1 MLVIDDFNSDLF
13 FLALIF
19 VGLIFSIF
27 YLLIDCLSKKNLAC
41 ISLVILSLAIQM
53 CIINFTQINWLAE
66 IILIILVFLNFLYVW
81 NSITGDITPTNWAI
95 ILAIFQAS
103 VLHKLSGDQ
112 KLYAWFMFNLF
123 YVGYMVVLPAM
134 IIHKI
139 NKNNS

>member
-1 MLVIDDFNSDLF
+1 MLVIDDFNLDLF
-13 FLALIF
+13 FLSLIF
-19 VGLIFSIF
+19 VGLIFSIC
-27 YLLIDCLSKKNLAC
+27 YLLIDCLSKKHLAS
-41 ISLVILSLAIQM
+41 ILLVILSLAIQM
-53 CIINFTQINWLAE
+53 CIINFTQINWLTE
-66 IILIILVFLNFLYVW
+66 IILIILVFFNFLYVW
-81 NSITGDITPTNWAI
+81 NNITGDTSPTNWAI

>member
-1 MLVIDDFNSDLF
+1 MIDDFNLDLF
-13 FLALIF
+13 FLSLIF
-19 VGLIFSIF
+19 VGLIFSIC
-27 YLLIDCLSKKNLAC
+27 YLLIDCLSKKHLAS
-41 ISLVILSLAIQM
+41 ILLVILSLAIQM
-53 CIINFTQINWLAE
+53 CIINFTQINWLTE
-66 IILIILVFLNFLYVW
+66 IILIILVFFNFLYVW
-81 NSITGDITPTNWAI
+81 NNITGDTSPTNWAI